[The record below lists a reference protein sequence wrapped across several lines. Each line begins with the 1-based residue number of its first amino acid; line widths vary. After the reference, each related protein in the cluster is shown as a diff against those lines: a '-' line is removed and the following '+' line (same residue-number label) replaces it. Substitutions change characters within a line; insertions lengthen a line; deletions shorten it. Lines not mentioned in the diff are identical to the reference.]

1 MILTSRFRE
10 IVSGLDEKYSPN
22 AFDEKA
28 SFAYYTYKFA
38 FLLSKKKHNKILQ
51 PLENNFVNE
60 YFMNR
65 TLKEDQIKEFFNNNT
80 TISILN
86 ELKSDISEEL
96 FKSFNN
102 HII

>member
-1 MILTSRFRE
+1 
-10 IVSGLDEKYSPN
+10 
-22 AFDEKA
+22 
-28 SFAYYTYKFA
+28 
-38 FLLSKKKHNKILQ
+38 
-51 PLENNFVNE
+51 
-60 YFMNR
+60 MNR

-102 HII
+102 HIISLTQEIVKRDQYKYFNRYNSTLADEIDKI